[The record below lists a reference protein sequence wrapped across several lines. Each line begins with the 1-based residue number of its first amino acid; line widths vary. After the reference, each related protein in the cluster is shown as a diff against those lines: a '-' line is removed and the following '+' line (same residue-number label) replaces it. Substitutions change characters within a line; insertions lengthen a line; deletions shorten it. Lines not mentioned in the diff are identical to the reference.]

1 MPDFRLPDL
10 GEGITEGEV
19 VEWRVEEGAQVIRDQ
34 VLVVIGT
41 DKATVEIPSPF
52 QGRVDAILAAAGA
65 VVHVGDPL
73 VRVDPGQLG
82 DQIPASLP
90 SEPDAP
96 PGPRAL
102 PPAAQPKFTTVT
114 SVPALPATRRAAR
127 ELGIALDSVP
137 GSGPA
142 GRVRMSDLVVAGR
155 RVALRGSRRVMA
167 ERMAE
172 AHRQVPQVTVV
183 LECDMGP
190 VEALVRAVAAD
201 PTVGVGYSIL
211 GLMALAAVA
220 GLRADPLFNASF
232 DQQRMELEYHDQIN
246 LGIAVQAGDGL
257 KVATLK
263 HADQLAPGELQQQL
277 GRLIAAARAG
287 TLVPAELSGS
297 TFTIS
302 SAGRLGGLLATP
314 IVNWPNLAVLGVH
327 AIDDRPVVREGRVTV
342 GRVANLSLSF
352 DHRVI
357 DGLTASGFLY
367 QLVDR
372 LGHPE
377 SLVQ

>member
-82 DQIPASLP
+82 DQLSASLP

-102 PPAAQPKFTTVT
+102 PPAAQPEFTTVT

-211 GLMALAAVA
+211 GL
-220 GLRADPLFNASF
+220 
-232 DQQRMELEYHDQIN
+232 
-246 LGIAVQAGDGL
+246 
-257 KVATLK
+257 
-263 HADQLAPGELQQQL
+263 
-277 GRLIAAARAG
+277 
-287 TLVPAELSGS
+287 
-297 TFTIS
+297 
-302 SAGRLGGLLATP
+302 
-314 IVNWPNLAVLGVH
+314 
-327 AIDDRPVVREGRVTV
+327 
-342 GRVANLSLSF
+342 
-352 DHRVI
+352 
-357 DGLTASGFLY
+357 
-367 QLVDR
+367 
-372 LGHPE
+372 
-377 SLVQ
+377 